1 MEPIIRKEFYLADD
15 AIAFA
20 SGYVK
25 AKQYRVVFEK
35 PVEVPNTAAI
45 CGMYVIDV
53 AIYGE

>member
-35 PVEVPNTAAI
+35 PVEVPNTSAVG
-45 CGMYVIDV
+45 GMYVFAV
-53 AIYGE
+53 AVYGE